1 MRVVIQKT
9 RAASVSIEGQVVG
22 QIDQGYV
29 LLVGFTHGDQEEDCD
44 YCAKKVAKMRLF
56 EDEAGKINRSLDQVG
71 GSILSISQ
79 FTLYA
84 ATRKGNRPGFSQA
97 ADPAIARD
105 LYEYFNQQLR
115 SYGYQVE
122 TGQFGADMLVQIANE
137 GPVTI
142 LLDSV
147 ADRQ

>member
-9 RAASVSIEGQVVG
+9 RAASVLIEGQVVG

-29 LLVGFTHGDQEEDCD
+29 LLVGFTHGDQQEDCD

-56 EDEAGKINRSLDQVG
+56 EDEAGKINLSLDQVG

-97 ADPAIARD
+97 ADPAIAQD

-122 TGQFGADMLVQIANE
+122 TGPFGADMLVQIANE

>member
-97 ADPAIARD
+97 ADPAIDQD

>member
-29 LLVGFTHGDQEEDCD
+29 LLVGFTHGDQKDDCD

-97 ADPAIARD
+97 ADPAIAQD

>member
-29 LLVGFTHGDQEEDCD
+29 LLVGFTHGDQQEDCD

-97 ADPAIARD
+97 ADPAIAQD

>member
-9 RAASVSIEGQVVG
+9 QAASVSIAGQVVG
-22 QIDQGYV
+22 QIDKGYV
-29 LLVGFTHGDQEEDCD
+29 LLVGFTQGDQQEDCD

-56 EDEAGKINRSLDQVG
+56 EDEAGKMNHSLDQVG

-84 ATRKGNRPGFSQA
+84 STRKGNRPGFSQA
-97 ADPAIARD
+97 ADPAIAQD
-105 LYEYFNQQLR
+105 LYEYFNQQLE

-122 TGQFGADMLVQIANE
+122 IGRFGANMQVSINND

>member
-9 RAASVSIEGQVVG
+9 RAANVSIEGQVVG

-56 EDEAGKINRSLDQVG
+56 EDEAGKINLSLDQVG

-97 ADPAIARD
+97 ADPAIAQD

-122 TGQFGADMLVQIANE
+122 TGQFGADMVVQIANE

>member
-29 LLVGFTHGDQEEDCD
+29 LLVGFTHGDQQEDCD

-56 EDEAGKINRSLDQVG
+56 EDEAGKINLSLDQVG

-97 ADPAIARD
+97 ADPAIAQD

>member
-97 ADPAIARD
+97 ADPAIAQD

>member
-44 YCAKKVAKMRLF
+44 YCAKKIAKMRLF

-97 ADPAIARD
+97 ADPAIAQD

>member
-29 LLVGFTHGDQEEDCD
+29 LLVGFTHGDQKEDCD

-97 ADPAIARD
+97 ADPAIAQD

>member
-44 YCAKKVAKMRLF
+44 YCAKKIAKMRLF

-97 ADPAIARD
+97 ADPAIAQD

-122 TGQFGADMLVQIANE
+122 TGQFGADMVVQIANE

>member
-29 LLVGFTHGDQEEDCD
+29 LLVGFTHGDQQEDCD

-56 EDEAGKINRSLDQVG
+56 EDEAGKINLSLDQVG

-97 ADPAIARD
+97 ADPAIAQD

-115 SYGYQVE
+115 SYEYQVE

>member
-29 LLVGFTHGDQEEDCD
+29 LLVGFTHGDQKEDCD

-97 ADPAIARD
+97 ADPAIAQN
-105 LYEYFNQQLR
+105 LYEYFNQQRR

>member
-9 RAASVSIEGQVVG
+9 RAANVSIEGQVVG

-56 EDEAGKINRSLDQVG
+56 EDEAGKINLSLDQVG

-97 ADPAIARD
+97 ADPAIAQD

-122 TGQFGADMLVQIANE
+122 TGQFGANMLVQIANE

>member
-44 YCAKKVAKMRLF
+44 YCAKKIAKMRLF
-56 EDEAGKINRSLDQVG
+56 EDEAGKINLSLDQVG

-97 ADPAIARD
+97 ADPAIAQD

>member
-29 LLVGFTHGDQEEDCD
+29 LLVGFAHGDQQEDCD

-56 EDEAGKINRSLDQVG
+56 EDEAGKINLSLDQVG

-97 ADPAIARD
+97 ADPAIAQD

>member
-9 RAASVSIEGQVVG
+9 RASSVSIEGQVVG

-97 ADPAIARD
+97 ADPAIAQD

>member
-29 LLVGFTHGDQEEDCD
+29 LLVGFTHGDQKDDCD

-97 ADPAIARD
+97 ADPAIDQD

>member
-56 EDEAGKINRSLDQVG
+56 EDEAGKINRSLDQVR

-97 ADPAIARD
+97 ADPAIAQD

>member
-29 LLVGFTHGDQEEDCD
+29 LLVGFTHGDQQEDCD

-97 ADPAIARD
+97 ADPAIAQD

-122 TGQFGADMLVQIANE
+122 TGQFGADMVVQIANE